1 MDGNGRRSH
10 TDGIALSQ
18 PRQTRGGTADVTR
31 ARIAASVRRLNWG
44 CGEHPPDGW
53 INVDRLVKPGIAIS
67 GDIRDGLPLHTGC
80 LDYIVSIH
88 ALQDL
93 PYLDVVPALR
103 EFRRVLKPGGT
114 LRLGLPDLD
123 RAIAAY
129 QRGDGAY
136 FYVPDHESA
145 TLSGKLIIQMTWY
158 GWSRVKFTFAFAE
171 EQLRKA
177 GFAAVAQC
185 TCRETRSRY
194 PEIVALDNR
203 ERESFFVEAVKGDG

>member
-1 MDGNGRRSH
+1 LVVAERE
-10 TDGIALSQ
+10 
-18 PRQTRGGTADVTR
+18 TAT
-31 ARIAASVRRLNWG
+31 AIQRLNWG
-44 CGEHPPDGW
+44 CGEHPPPGW
-53 INVDRLVKPGIAIS
+53 INVDKVEKPGIAIS
-67 GDIRDGLPLHTGC
+67 GDIRDGLPLPADSI
-80 LDYIVSIH
+80 DYIVSIH
-88 ALQDL
+88 AVQDL

-103 EFRRVLKPGGT
+103 EFRRVLKPGGV

-129 QRGDGAY
+129 RRNDPDY

-145 TLSGKLIIQMTWY
+145 TLAGKLIIQMTWY
-158 GWSRVKFTFAFAE
+158 GWSRIMFTYAFAE

-177 GFAAVAQC
+177 GFSTVAEC
-185 TCRETRSRY
+185 AYRETRSPF